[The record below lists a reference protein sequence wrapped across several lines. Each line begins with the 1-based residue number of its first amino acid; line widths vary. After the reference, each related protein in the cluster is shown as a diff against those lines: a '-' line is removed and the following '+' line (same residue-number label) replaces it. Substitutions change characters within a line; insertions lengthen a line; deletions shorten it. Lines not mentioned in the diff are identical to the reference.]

1 MENVAIMI
9 YNDLPLV
16 EGNIIK
22 VEDELIY
29 LDIGLDEGIMKGTKC
44 VAFREGDDIIHPL
57 THEVLGKKVKK
68 LGEVIVEQ
76 VQEKMSIARIIE
88 SEEKIEN
95 GDKVV
100 VK

>member
-1 MENVAIMI
+1 MNE
-9 YNDLPLV
+9 LPH
-16 EGNIIK
+16 
-22 VEDELIY
+22 LISSSA
-29 LDIGLDEGIMKGTKC
+29 LKQNLGAFDIGLDEGIMKGTKC
-44 VAFREGDDIIHPL
+44 VAFREGDDIIHPI

-76 VQEKMSIARIIE
+76 VQEKMSIAKIIE
-88 SEEKIEN
+88 SEEAIES